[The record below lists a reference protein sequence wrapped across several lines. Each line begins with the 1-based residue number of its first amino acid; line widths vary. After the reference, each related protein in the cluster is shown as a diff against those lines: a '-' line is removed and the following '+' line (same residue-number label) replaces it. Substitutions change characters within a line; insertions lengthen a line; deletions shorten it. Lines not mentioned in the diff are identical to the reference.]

1 MLRSADTQS
10 FPWDFFSGEVPACPE
25 NVNLLGVGYVV
36 VDEYPLACIFLH
48 SPGKKKQQ
56 QKPKQA
62 NKQKTCKYL
71 FGGTYK
77 IKKELN

>member
-48 SPGKKKQQ
+48 SPGKKKTNN
-56 QKPKQA
+56 KNP
-62 NKQKTCKYL
+62 NKQTNKKPVNIYL
-71 FGGTYK
+71 VAPTK
-77 IKKELN
+77 LKRN

>member
-48 SPGKKKQQ
+48 SPGKKKTTTKTQTS
-56 QKPKQA
+56 KQTK
-62 NKQKTCKYL
+62 NL
-71 FGGTYK
+71 
-77 IKKELN
+77 